1 MKVRETFIHDLL
13 DELGTTKL
21 VAATKY
27 IGSEEIDA
35 LDKVGVKYF
44 GENRVQALVDKY
56 EKYQGDGEF
65 HMIGTL
71 QRNKVKYII
80 DKVTYIHSLDNIKL
94 IKEVEK
100 QAKKHN
106 LVINALLQVNIAKEE
121 SKHGFDVEELDE
133 AFSFLKSC
141 PHICVKGFMM
151 MAPNADSSEI
161 EIYFKQTQDL
171 LNTMKQKYPEFPLTE
186 LSMGM
191 SNDYQIAL
199 KYGATMVRIGSA
211 LFE

>member
-1 MKVRETFIHDLL
+1 MKVRETFIKELKE
-13 DELGTTKL
+13 ELGDTKL

-27 IGSEEIDA
+27 IGSQEIEA
-35 LDKVGVKYF
+35 LDQAGVKYF
-44 GENRVQALVDKY
+44 GENRVQALVEKY
-56 EKYQGDGEF
+56 EKYHGDGEF

-100 QAKKHN
+100 QAKKHD
-106 LVINALLQVNIAKEE
+106 LVMNALVQVNVAHEE
-121 SKHGFDVEELDE
+121 SKHGFDINELDE
-133 AFSFLKSC
+133 VFALLKEC
-141 PHICVKGFMM
+141 PHICMKGFMM
-151 MAPNADSSEI
+151 MAPNADESEI
-161 EIYFKQTQDL
+161 EVYFKQTQDL
-171 LNTMKQKYPEFPLTE
+171 LHAMQQKYPEFSLTE

-191 SNDYQIAL
+191 SNDYKIAIR
-199 KYGATMVRIGSA
+199 YGATMVRIGSA